1 MFVLKKTYDAKV
13 AELEIVSDVLAET
26 QAAERRLSVGLND
39 WKARATDWEAKF
51 KQAITDLADKSL
63 ALCDTQ
69 AELRATESLLI
80 NAENER
86 DAFRPD
92 ALAMRRKRRMDRDRK
107 AAKKE
112 GGL

>member
-1 MFVLKKTYDAKV
+1 MKSLFTNWLPKKPSPP
-13 AELEIVSDVLAET
+13 E
-26 QAAERRLSVGLND
+26 
-39 WKARATDWEAKF
+39 TDWEAKY
-51 KQAITDLADKSL
+51 KKAITDLADKSL

-112 GGL
+112 GGNV